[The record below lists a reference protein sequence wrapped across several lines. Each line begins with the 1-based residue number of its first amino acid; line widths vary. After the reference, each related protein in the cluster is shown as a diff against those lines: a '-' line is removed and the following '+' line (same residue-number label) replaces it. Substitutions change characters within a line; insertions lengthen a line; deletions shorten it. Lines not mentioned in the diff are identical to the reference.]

1 MSQSVEQ
8 CGTFVIYPE
17 SDKLHFNIVLDV
29 DRFWIHKSNKVG
41 PLWSGDIGANAQHAV
56 FSDGIFFRL
65 EQYGSDE
72 CKSYR
77 EPLILIGF
85 ELIKALN
92 EGVDEEF
99 CWHNGLASFTYE
111 QYILN
116 ARCKAKI
123 GNLCPTRSDC
133 I

>member
-1 MSQSVEQ
+1 MEVMSS
-8 CGTFVIYPE
+8 
-17 SDKLHFNIVLDV
+17 SDTENLRSLT
-29 DRFWIHKSNKVG
+29 
-41 PLWSGDIGANAQHAV
+41 
-56 FSDGIFFRL
+56 
-65 EQYGSDE
+65 Y
-72 CKSYR
+72 
-77 EPLILIGF
+77 IGF

-92 EGVDEEF
+92 EGVDKNF
-99 CWHNGLASFTYE
+99 SWHIGLASFTYE